1 MKTIG
6 IIITKAPLESNLVT
20 KFLNLARKITNNRN
34 KVEIFLISDGVWL
47 AKKNQDNPSSKI
59 LNELIKKSSKI
70 FASKEHLTA
79 AGIDDNELIKNITL
93 SEKPYLDIVTLTMET
108 WDKVITI

>member
-1 MKTIG
+1 MKTMG

-20 KFLNLARKITNNRN
+20 KFLDLAKKITNNGN

-47 AKKNQDNPSSKI
+47 AKKNQNNPPSKI
-59 LNELIKKSSKI
+59 LNDLIKKSSKI
-70 FASKEHLTA
+70 FLSKEHLTA
-79 AGIDDNELIKNITL
+79 AGINDDELIENITL
-93 SEKPYLDIVTLTMET
+93 SENPYSDIVTLTMET